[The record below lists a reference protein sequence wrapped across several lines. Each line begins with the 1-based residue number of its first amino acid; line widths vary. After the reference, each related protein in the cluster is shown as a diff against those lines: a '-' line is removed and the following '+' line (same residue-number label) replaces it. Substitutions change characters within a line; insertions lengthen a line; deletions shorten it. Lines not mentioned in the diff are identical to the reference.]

1 MKRVALVFALVVIA
15 AAVVLTPAVRA
26 WECPVFGE
34 RDTWRADR
42 KHPAPCIFPSVE
54 NPCAVHCR
62 PPGLQP
68 QAVPCAY
75 RTACP
80 SLKLPCHGVSY
91 GCNPYPIFR

>member
-1 MKRVALVFALVVIA
+1 MKRVVLISALIMF
-15 AAVVLTPAVRA
+15 AAVVVISPEVWA
-26 WECPVFGE
+26 WDFSHFGN
-34 RDTWRADR
+34 RDTPRLDR
-42 KHPAPCIFPSVE
+42 KHPAPCIFPPIE

-80 SLKLPCHGVSY
+80 SLQLPCHGISY
-91 GCNPYPIFR
+91 GRNPYPIFR